1 MPQHLYVLVGFRY
14 SIWKTPCHIFFSFFL
29 DYHFMFLFPRY
40 NNQIINTT
48 RFVESSPPR
57 WLDFFPLAYS
67 LYPKN
72 ATQPKGKNYSYHV
85 GEYLELDLCTWIPEE
100 FF

>member
-1 MPQHLYVLVGFRY
+1 
-14 SIWKTPCHIFFSFFL
+14 
-29 DYHFMFLFPRY
+29 MFLFPRY
-40 NNQIINTT
+40 NNKIINTT

-72 ATQPKGKNYSYHV
+72 ATQPKGKNYNYHV
-85 GEYLELDLCTWIPEE
+85 GEFLELDLCTLYLDTRRILLTGHEE
-100 FF
+100 K